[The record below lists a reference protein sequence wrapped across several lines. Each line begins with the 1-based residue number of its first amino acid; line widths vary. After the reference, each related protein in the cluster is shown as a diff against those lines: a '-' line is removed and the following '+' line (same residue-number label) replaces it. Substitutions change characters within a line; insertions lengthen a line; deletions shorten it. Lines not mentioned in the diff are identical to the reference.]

1 MHQVWKR
8 SSGEGAERKGRLC
21 SIGVFENR
29 QFGDD
34 NASYNHEPD
43 LSLRTK
49 RDDYIERRQ
58 QFGIFTKN
66 VEQFGSMVF

>member
-8 SSGEGAERKGRLC
+8 SSGERGERKGRLC
-21 SIGVFENR
+21 SIGVFEIR

-34 NASYNHEPD
+34 NASYNLELD

-49 RDDYIERRQ
+49 MDDCIERRQ
-58 QFGIFTKN
+58 QFGIFTTN

>member
-8 SSGEGAERKGRLC
+8 SSGERGERKGRSC

-34 NASYNHEPD
+34 DASYNQESD
-43 LSLRTK
+43 LSSRTK

-66 VEQFGSMVF
+66 IEQFGSMAF